1 MIKAAE
7 REQNPCKMV
16 SKKKNLAKLITTKQ
30 GKRNSRSN
38 QQKKI

>member
-16 SKKKNLAKLITTKQ
+16 SKKKNLAKLITTK
-30 GKRNSRSN
+30 SRSN